1 MCLKNFYEDI
11 LGNNLNFLYIVYK
24 DYLYMKNI
32 SAKYVV
38 SALFAGLCMFAGCA
52 DSTEL
57 PAAPNTGV
65 VLSSS
70 GAEPISQ
77 PVEIQS
83 SSSETIFIPESSSSV
98 PGIPDNSVSSSAID
112 VVLSSS
118 SAGTPVMNGP
128 FTFETTP
135 GALPLVPDADGFY
148 DMGDVYKAVPTTS
161 KIAFV
166 IRHSKREKK
175 NTGVESKLTPIGIQ
189 MAQTLGT
196 KLASEESFYYA
207 STDFVR
213 TRSTCENIALGR
225 GETGVE
231 VVTWSGIDGS
241 YFLTVP
247 TSTLD
252 SVVSKKGGNTK
263 YIAQYS
269 YGDRITISAIVS
281 YFHDFYPRGNQFVN
295 EVIVANMP
303 NWKRVSV
310 LVSHDLLVEPLIAFV
325 SNRTVDLKAHVS
337 PFRWV
342 NYLSGIAVIVDQAG
356 VVTALPVRGDEV
368 GWMVMYEEVDEGV

>member
-1 MCLKNFYEDI
+1 MLVYEEFWI
-11 LGNNLNFLYIVYK
+11 
-24 DYLYMKNI
+24 MKNL
-32 SAKYVV
+32 SAKYLV
-38 SALFAGLCMFAGCA
+38 SALFAGLCFFAGCGE
-52 DSTEL
+52 SSEL
-57 PAAPNTGV
+57 PSAPNTAV
-65 VLSSS
+65 ASSS
-70 GAEPISQ
+70 SVASSSAIVSSSSVAEPISQ
-77 PVEIQS
+77 PVENQS
-83 SSSETIFIPESSSSV
+83 SSSENIFTPVSSSSV
-98 PGIPDNSVSSSAID
+98 QEIPDNQASSSSFD
-112 VVLSSS
+112 VVFSSS
-118 SAGTPVMNGP
+118 SAVAPIINGP
-128 FTFETTP
+128 FTFLTTP
-135 GALPLVPDADGFY
+135 GALALAPDVDGFY
-148 DMGDVYKAVPTTS
+148 DMGDVYKAVPKTS

-175 NTGVESKLTPIGIQ
+175 NTGVESKLTPIGVQ

-196 KLASEESFYYA
+196 KLVGEESFYYA

-213 TRSTCENIALGR
+213 TRTTCENIAVGR
-225 GETGVE
+225 GEAGAVVE
-231 VVTWSGIDGS
+231 TWNGIDGG

-247 TSTLD
+247 SSTLD
-252 SVVSKKGGNTK
+252 SVVSKRGGNLK

-310 LVSHDLLVEPLIAFV
+310 LVSHDMLVEPLIAFV

-342 NYLSGIAVIVDQAG
+342 NYLSGIAVIVDEAG
-356 VVTALPVRGDEV
+356 VITALPVRGDEV
-368 GWMVMYEEVDEGV
+368 GWMIPKDEVDEGV